1 MNNKLTV
8 EQQAI
13 YDSLTIEKAVENVEV
28 VFASIS
34 LKLADHLILLAS
46 LEKIKDHIPKDEE

>member
-1 MNNKLTV
+1 MSDRLTI

-13 YDSLTIEKAVENVEV
+13 YDSLTIEKAVENVEA

-34 LKLADHLILLAS
+34 LKLTDHLILMAS
-46 LEKIKDHIPKDEE
+46 LEKIKDHSPKDEE